1 MLKEQISNQ
10 EIEFLSSEVLSSSR
24 SFGVFRDKGKHN
36 IDLIFLY
43 FIFLP
48 PDSIFFFFP
57 WDVRYPLSLL
67 LATVSVSI
75 LLIYPLEKA
84 LMKHSHCF

>member
-48 PDSIFFFFP
+48 PDSIFFFFFHE
-57 WDVRYPLSLL
+57 
-67 LATVSVSI
+67 T
-75 LLIYPLEKA
+75 
-84 LMKHSHCF
+84 